1 MIKNLY
7 LIIMIIFAPTCLF
20 SETVTIYASQS
31 ASYYASDCC
40 SVNSIGF
47 NNNNTLSAADCIY
60 WSYYDACETS
70 TKYPIWSFDFIEL
83 SPTDTV
89 LSVSFQAEAVYD
101 EWHDSYMAISSQTG
115 VITTSMGSDLASGG
129 DWSIDNQT
137 WTWWNQ
143 GLNIYQELP
152 VSGIQLAIDSGQ
164 LNIAVHEYLGSIVNY
179 GTNAPKLVIEYEP
192 ATFPLLGDINDD
204 NILNVIDLM
213 QLINLILSNDEI
225 YIEIADINFDSKI
238 NVFDLNHLIEII

>member
-1 MIKNLY
+1 MIKNLH
-7 LIIMIIFAPTCLF
+7 LIIIIIFAPIFLL
-20 SETVTIYASQS
+20 SETVTIYATQS

-47 NNNNTLSAADCIY
+47 NNNNTLSASNCIY

-70 TKYPIWSFDFIEL
+70 TKYPIWSFEFINL
-83 SPTDTV
+83 SPSDTI
-89 LSVSFQAEAVYD
+89 LNVSFQAEAVYD

-115 VITTSMGSDLASGG
+115 SITTAMGSDLVNGG

-152 VSGIQLAIDSGQ
+152 VPGVQLAIVSGQ
-164 LNIAVHEYLGSIVNY
+164 LNIAVHEYLGSVVNY
-179 GTNAPKLVIEYEP
+179 GTNAPKLIIEYEP
-192 ATFPLLGDINDD
+192 ATFPIPGDINGD
-204 NILNVIDLM
+204 NIVNVIDLM
-213 QLINLILSNDEI
+213 QLVTLILSNNEI